1 MVNIQ
6 ELKNKIKIYQDGV
19 DSPVTPP
26 AQREIFKQKIV
37 DLENYLAEIEKVN
50 QACQNTLTQC
60 QQALEKAFS
69 LTDGYCKFEI
79 VGIAKDF
86 KSFNVA
92 ATGQSPIV
100 DADDVKKLKKQVID
114 LEDNSGAN
122 GTPKFTNAKITT
134 STEEEIK
141 GSLTIILNEPIQKN
155 PQN

>member
-86 KSFNVA
+86 KSFNVV

-100 DADDVKKLKKQVID
+100 DADDVKKLKKQLID
-114 LEDNSGAN
+114 LEDASFVDG
-122 GTPKFTNAKITT
+122 KFTNAKITIA
-134 STEEEIK
+134 TEEEVK
-141 GSLTIILNEPIQKN
+141 GTLTIILNEPIQVIN
-155 PQN
+155 Q